1 MPVFTFE
8 IVNCHFDFSLN
19 KSLIPKIKQINKAQ
33 VENIMHLNPR
43 MIDIFKKNW
52 NQNDIILETE
62 QDLFSETHSR

>member
-1 MPVFTFE
+1 
-8 IVNCHFDFSLN
+8 
-19 KSLIPKIKQINKAQ
+19 
-33 VENIMHLNPR
+33 MHLNPR